1 MHQLLVYNLAV
12 KLPVIAATV
21 GLAYL
26 VGAVLQRLGAS
37 PAASRRAWT
46 FLLLNPF
53 VLYVGAAWGQIDT
66 IVALLALAALV
77 LLSTGRR
84 DGSAGL
90 LALAFTVK
98 PIALPVLPVA
108 LVAVA
113 AGSWRKAARYGAIF
127 LGGVVALYVLPF
139 FVFGWS
145 LDPFFRHLNA
155 HFLMH
160 GTLSYMTVVR
170 VFRDLDLLQGSWW
183 LLGLIWVVALAVG
196 TVLLGRGDGSLEDLL
211 KKSTALLL
219 IVFLTRTWLA
229 EANVMLVLPLVLIL
243 ASTGALD
250 RRALTAVWVIPLL
263 FTVLNASPLHL
274 LWVAFPETMRTSLAA
289 VFPYSHAAL
298 LARAVLVIVWQVA
311 GWWIVVVCMKRKHGA
326 RRGDDSA
333 AGGRRG
339 DRAGGSNA
347 AREARA
353 VEVTVP
359 LRGDLALRIADGGAG
374 DGPYPTRRLQKG
386 LLLLCAGRELAEEG
400 VGFGVPVLKRGVQ
413 TIFPGGVE
421 LAWRQDGADWE
432 VAAAFRMDLVE
443 RLSGPDGARVGST
456 AAVRRQ
462 GCAGRAASPRPG
474 PARPAHRHVQ
484 RPASR
489 LRLGDDLRGDRSR
502 PGRSP

>member
-1 MHQLLVYNLAV
+1 MSLAPALTIAGGARPPTPWTRFVTPDRRILILSIALQLALGTLFGHSTDTRVFMATGYLVGNGHDPYVARDLSQVFHHVLFGPISTVGYPPPWPLLLGLIYSGSYALVHQLLVYNLAV

-26 VGAVLQRLGAS
+26 VGAVLQHLGAS
-37 PAASRRAWT
+37 PSAARRAWT

-98 PIALPVLPVA
+98 PIALPILPVA
-108 LVAVA
+108 LVSVA
-113 AGSWRKAARYGAIF
+113 TGSWRKAARYGAIF

-243 ASTGALD
+243 ASTGVLD

-274 LWVAFPETMRTSLAA
+274 LWVAFPETMRTSLADG
-289 VFPYSHAAL
+289 L
-298 LARAVLVIVWQVA
+298 
-311 GWWIVVVCMKRKHGA
+311 
-326 RRGDDSA
+326 
-333 AGGRRG
+333 
-339 DRAGGSNA
+339 
-347 AREARA
+347 
-353 VEVTVP
+353 P
-359 LRGDLALRIADGGAG
+359 LR
-374 DGPYPTRRLQKG
+374 RRRR
-386 LLLLCAGRELAEEG
+386 CWREPSSSSSGR
-400 VGFGVPVLKRGVQ
+400 
-413 TIFPGGVE
+413 
-421 LAWRQDGADWE
+421 
-432 VAAAFRMDLVE
+432 
-443 RLSGPDGARVGST
+443 
-456 AAVRRQ
+456 
-462 GCAGRAASPRPG
+462 
-474 PARPAHRHVQ
+474 
-484 RPASR
+484 
-489 LRLGDDLRGDRSR
+489 
-502 PGRSP
+502 